1 MSNDIL
7 IVDDESDIRTVLC
20 GILEDEGYSTREAA
34 TSEQA
39 LKEINERLPS
49 LVILDI
55 WLRESELDGVEIL
68 QWLKDNYPSV
78 PVIMIS
84 GHGNIETAV
93 NSIKAGAYD
102 FIEKPFPGRQA
113 NFVSATSIR
122 S

>member
-39 LKEINERLPS
+39 FKEINGRLPS

-68 QWLKDNYPSV
+68 EWLKDNHPSV

-84 GHGNIETAV
+84 G
-93 NSIKAGAYD
+93 
-102 FIEKPFPGRQA
+102 P
-113 NFVSATSIR
+113 VSYTHLTLPTTPYV
-122 S
+122 